1 MLSKEEFN
9 RQRAEKLASVNNE
22 NDYQSNRS
30 VYNRRI
36 NNAQMKAY
44 EKELKSRTLLYIISI
59 PFCVIIALAASMA
72 LVLMGVVTETF
83 FMWLSTIIMFI
94 ILYSGILAYSL
105 RSTVRQIDVNV
116 KNNDSEHNWV
126 KY

>member
-116 KNNDSEHNWV
+116 KNNDSEQNWV

>member
-72 LVLMGVVTETF
+72 LVLIGVVTETF

-116 KNNDSEHNWV
+116 KNNDSEQNWV